1 MTTEFVLTA
10 ENYHSKDANLRFMGT
25 GQYKDWLKCE
35 ASTFNW
41 LQSGCPSEDTDAL
54 MVGRYVHKWSE
65 GPEAFECFKSINSS
79 YIYNKKGEPYA
90 AFKKADEMIDILQE
104 DPKVMFYLSGSCE
117 VILTAPL
124 FGVPWKIMIDIDNP
138 ELNYLLDLKTTKSI
152 TETSWSVEQHCRV
165 SFIEEWNYMIQA
177 AIYSEV
183 ERLAR
188 GREDCRDFYI
198 AAVSKERT
206 PDHSIID
213 LTDPERM
220 ATELGKIEQAL
231 PRILAVKSGEEPPV
245 RCEKCDYCK
254 ATKRIDRVINY
265 KELMPA

>member
-10 ENYHSKDANLRFMGT
+10 ENYHSKSANLAYMGT

-35 ASTFNW
+35 ASTLNW
-41 LQSGCPSEDTDAL
+41 LSTGCPSEDTDAL
-54 MVGRYVHKWSE
+54 MVGKYCHCWSQS
-65 GPEAFECFKSINSS
+65 PEAFECFKSINSG

-90 AFKKADEMIDILQE
+90 AFKKADEMIEILRA
-104 DPKVMFYLSGSCE
+104 DPKVGFYLQGHKE
-117 VILTAPL
+117 VILTASL
-124 FGVPWKIMIDIDNP
+124 FGIPWKIMIDIDNP

-152 TETSWSVEQHCRV
+152 TETTWSVEQHCRV
-165 SFIEEWNYMIQA
+165 SFIEEWQYMIQA
-177 AIYSEV
+177 AVYSEV

-188 GREDCRDFYI
+188 GRETHRDFYI
-198 AAVSKERT
+198 AAVSKERV
-206 PDHSIID
+206 PDHSLVD

-220 ATELGKIEQAL
+220 ATELANIEANL
-231 PRILAVKSGEEPPV
+231 PRILAVKSGAEPPI